1 MEILNRVYRII
12 KSNIK
17 FGRDE
22 RYDTVNAFELDNG
35 EYEKQNSKILE
46 NANDDMARYYANLEI
61 PCGSDFRTVKKA
73 WKQMLKKYHPDL
85 HSRDKK
91 KQQTAT
97 RLTQGLT
104 TAYNEIK
111 KAHKEK
117 LIH

>member
-46 NANDDMARYYANLEI
+46 NANDDMARCYANLEI